1 LTACGTTG
9 PAGAPTPIATGVTP
23 SPTADAREVI
33 ELAAEASRAA
43 ARHTTEQRRF
53 GQNMLTV
60 TADLGVRPLR
70 IRYEWAQ
77 PKQPAF
83 VAIGDDFYFRKD
95 AKATRPWLHLKR
107 SKLPQRNNLTDLVAS
122 RSSLAML
129 YGIVDAE
136 ASSANTYRGRVDLQ
150 LAANATTDKD
160 DQALIDLVIDTSG
173 NLIVGTFELTIEEG
187 RITSLRIDVGLATLD
202 QQIGYGP
209 GLLVTAPPAAKVRQ
223 ATADDY
229 IGWNG

>member
-1 LTACGTTG
+1 VTRA
-9 PAGAPTPIATGVTP
+9 TP
-23 SPTADAREVI
+23 SPTADPREVI
-33 ELAAEASRAA
+33 ATAAEASRAA

-53 GQNMLTV
+53 GQSTLNV

-83 VAIGDDFYFRKD
+83 VAIGGDFYFRKD
-95 AKATRPWLHLKR
+95 VKASRPWLHLKQ

-122 RSSLAML
+122 RPSLAML
-129 YGIVDAE
+129 YGVVDVE
-136 ASSANTYRGRVDLQ
+136 TSSGNTYRGRIDLQ
-150 LAANATTDKD
+150 RAADATTDKD

-173 NLIVGTFELTIEEG
+173 NLIVGTFEVTIEEG
-187 RITSLRIDVGLATLD
+187 RVTSLRIDVGSATLD
-202 QQIGYGP
+202 QQIGYGQN
-209 GLLVTAPPAAKVRQ
+209 LLVTAPSAAKVRE

-229 IGWNG
+229 LGWTG